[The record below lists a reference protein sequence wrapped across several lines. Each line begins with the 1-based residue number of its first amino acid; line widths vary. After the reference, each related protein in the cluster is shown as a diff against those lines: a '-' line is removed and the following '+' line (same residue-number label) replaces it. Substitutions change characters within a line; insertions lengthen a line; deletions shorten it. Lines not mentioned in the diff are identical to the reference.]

1 MALSFIA
8 KWLTYREP
16 GAKEIDYLAA
26 YLVATDSVAVEEWI
40 VEVSGGKGRPRNV
53 DPYLPPLDSLR
64 HRRRVFRQWLV
75 LGLGW
80 DKQTN
85 RWVFAR
91 EQPSEVSLSEEIG
104 EDTDGDGE
112 PVTRGDLIT
121 DESIVAI
128 DPATFLFHRRP
139 SLRFAFEYLEVA
151 QGWRPGHPPRN
162 NQPARPLPKAVRD
175 EIKRE
180 QRRGGL
186 HKRYEKQLGARWL
199 KANPLLT
206 WAELAGIRRE
216 IAGLDD
222 GENLDWKGDPNPAWR
237 SASISLWRHRNPH
250 PESDPTRPLWKA
262 SDGFRSIDSTTAQDA
277 NVGANCPVCAAFVTS
292 RQALIHHNCIHYL
305 AQRKGL
311 SVSGIALEQIIQT
324 AVEAGNRPLV
334 EKLEELIGVTVNRF
348 GHPAEEAER
357 ILEDEA
363 A

>member
-151 QGWRPGHPPRN
+151 QGWRPGHR
-162 NQPARPLPKAVRD
+162 
-175 EIKRE
+175 
-180 QRRGGL
+180 
-186 HKRYEKQLGARWL
+186 
-199 KANPLLT
+199 
-206 WAELAGIRRE
+206 LA
-216 IAGLDD
+216 
-222 GENLDWKGDPNPAWR
+222 
-237 SASISLWRHRNPH
+237 
-250 PESDPTRPLWKA
+250 T
-262 SDGFRSIDSTTAQDA
+262 
-277 NVGANCPVCAAFVTS
+277 TS
-292 RQALIHHNCIHYL
+292 RQGHCRKQFATRSNASSGEADCTNVTRSNSGRGGSRLI
-305 AQRKGL
+305 
-311 SVSGIALEQIIQT
+311 
-324 AVEAGNRPLV
+324 
-334 EKLEELIGVTVNRF
+334 RF
-348 GHPAEEAER
+348 
-357 ILEDEA
+357 
-363 A
+363 